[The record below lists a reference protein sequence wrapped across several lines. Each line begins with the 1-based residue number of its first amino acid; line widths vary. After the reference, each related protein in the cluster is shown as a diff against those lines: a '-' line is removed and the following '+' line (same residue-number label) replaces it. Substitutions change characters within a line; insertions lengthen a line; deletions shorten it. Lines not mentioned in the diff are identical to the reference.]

1 MTWKNTVDNKEANWN
16 RMKTAEKTSIRS
28 QFWNMDNGK
37 HETKFGLVRMPQK
50 QESVSTVSE
59 VVRFFPTTQ
68 ELQMRG
74 GADTD
79 EERDAPP
86 KPQAT
91 LVVFHWVNTVSSQA
105 CGSAAARLGAAKRN
119 QELQKKKKKANHKV
133 VVCKSSELMLT
144 AAHQFF
150 GKTGKSLE
158 NELITFLQLK
168 ALQKTAEL
176 VTPRSW
182 FSSLKWEESNYQS
195 RLPPSDLTSAL
206 QQNLKVTF
214 ESGSDSL
221 SSVHT
226 FPSVP

>member
-1 MTWKNTVDNKEANWN
+1 MKWKNTVDNKEANWN

-28 QFWNMDNGK
+28 QFWNRDNGK
-37 HETKFGLVRMPQK
+37 HETKCGLVRMPQK
-50 QESVSTVSE
+50 QESVSSVSE

-105 CGSAAARLGAAKRN
+105 CGSAAAGLVQQRRTRSFR
-119 QELQKKKKKANHKV
+119 KKKKKEKNANHKV

-150 GKTGKSLE
+150 WKTGKSLE

-176 VTPRSW
+176 VTR
-182 FSSLKWEESNYQS
+182 
-195 RLPPSDLTSAL
+195 DLGFL
-206 QQNLKVTF
+206 L
-214 ESGSDSL
+214 
-221 SSVHT
+221 
-226 FPSVP
+226 